1 MDGSMGSRVR
11 SWLGVNIIGVSKTLQ
26 IDLER
31 VKEKSERGLRGIERK
46 KVPLG
51 KRNRESVGELRE
63 WES

>member
-1 MDGSMGSRVR
+1 
-11 SWLGVNIIGVSKTLQ
+11 VNIIGVSKTLQ